1 MSFPHHTDGLRTIVA
16 SPPSVA
22 GNGLINALRIIGG
35 MRELGPRQWLV
46 IGVGAFILVSTVVA
60 TLILMA

>member
-1 MSFPHHTDGLRTIVA
+1 MSFPHRTGGLRTIV
-16 SPPSVA
+16 SFPPSVV

-35 MRELGPRQWLV
+35 IRELGPRQWLV
-46 IGVGAFILVSTVVA
+46 IGVGAFILVSTIVA